1 MLRKISYTIK
11 LCYKKLIRSTH
22 SSNQIKI
29 MLQTQDQTFDKQDF
43 TQIQLPH
50 AEYDHCIFNNCNF
63 GDQNLSEFK
72 FVDCEFNYCNLSLVK
87 LSDTALRDVKF
98 KECKMLGL
106 RFEDANQF
114 GLSLSF
120 DTCQLNHSSFYG
132 TTLKKTLFKNC
143 QLQETDF
150 TECNLTASLVDKSD
164 LSGATF
170 NRTNLEKA
178 DFRTAL
184 NYSIDPET
192 NRLKK
197 AKFSISGISGLLDQH
212 DILIENNF

>member
-1 MLRKISYTIK
+1 MLPI
-11 LCYKKLIRSTH
+11 
-22 SSNQIKI
+22 
-29 MLQTQDQTFDKQDF
+29 QDQTFDKQDF
-43 TQIQLPH
+43 TQNPLPH
-50 AEYDHCIFNNCNF
+50 GEYDNCIFNNCNF
-63 GDQNLSEFK
+63 GDQDLSGFK
-72 FVDCEFNYCNLSLVK
+72 FVECEFNFCNLSLTK
-87 LSDTALRDVKF
+87 LNDTALRDIKF

-106 RFEDANQF
+106 RFEDANPF

-132 TTLKKTLFKNC
+132 ITLKKTFFKNC

-150 TECNLTASLVDKSD
+150 TECNLTASLFDKSD
-164 LSGATF
+164 LSGAVF

-178 DFRTAL
+178 DLRTAE

-197 AKFSISGISGLLDQH
+197 AKFSLYGISGLLDRH
-212 DILIENNF
+212 DIIIENNF